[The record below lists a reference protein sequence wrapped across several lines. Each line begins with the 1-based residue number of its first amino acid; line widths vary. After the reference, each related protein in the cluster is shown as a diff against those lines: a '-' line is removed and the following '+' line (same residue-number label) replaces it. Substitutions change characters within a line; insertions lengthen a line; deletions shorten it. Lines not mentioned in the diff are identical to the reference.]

1 MSQGYDLAAY
11 LKKFDL
17 KIEQLMEESG
27 RSRDTLYTWYKNDR
41 KLLACIIRSCLVSQL
56 RETALSID
64 QKISA
69 TVSE

>member
-11 LKKFDL
+11 LRKFDL

-41 KLLACIIRSCLVSQL
+41 KLLSCIIRSCLVTQL
-56 RETALSID
+56 RQAARDLD
-64 QKISA
+64 KKLASA
-69 TVSE
+69 DAE